1 MQPIEIIINGKSTS
15 ATDALK
21 RISDQLKKTGQDAL
35 DFKKGFDFAGVLGQ
49 AAGFG
54 LAQIGI
60 AALSDAVS
68 VGKSAFIDYN
78 AVMEQNTVAFKNML
92 GSAEAAQYFLSQM
105 KDFADKTPFE
115 FPEVA
120 MAAKKFM
127 AFGFAAKDVIPTL
140 TALGDAAAGLSVGSA
155 GIDRMVL
162 ALGQMRAKGKVSG
175 EELMQLNELGI
186 NAAQILRDA
195 FGQSVEEIQKSGKNI
210 DEVITAL
217 VNGIGVKYKGLMAEQ
232 SQTFTGLMS
241 TIKDQSGTILGFVG
255 EPIFESAKTALKG
268 ISDSVGELSK
278 AINTGDFSKL
288 FDSFSPEFQ
297 QILIEAYDVF
307 GKFGP
312 TFNELSQAAGQL
324 YDSLLPVGKFLGE
337 GLLIA
342 ATGFLDAFRNGI
354 DFIVEATTRCSE
366 WLGELSV
373 EIEQY
378 TGEWWDD
385 FVETIGN
392 LPEFFA
398 QTWEDITSDIG
409 YYFDTMFDYPL
420 RKIQEFADEAK
431 YTLKGIKDW
440 IPFLKEEE
448 KAQLGSV
455 FTREEFKNNEFAQSI
470 DISSVLKAE
479 NDRIKKEIE
488 ESNKKFFAA
497 WDAVGPLEPED
508 TRSNLVKAMDANK
521 AKRDAL
527 LAKGKIGVDANK
539 ASKITSSSSS
549 GGKEGR
555 GREHFID
562 FDEII
567 EREREAMASLQNEAK
582 LATAKMVGDK
592 KWQAE
597 TEYEIAISNIEKEYF
612 RKQEITEGNF
622 EAEAALQEWYD
633 AKSLELFQ
641 EKTNKIK
648 DTELEAFDKRIEQN
662 NLLFDLDKAT
672 KEEISR
678 LNRQVLD
685 EKIANLQTELAT
697 EALTVDREIE
707 LQKQLADAKKKALV
721 LPQNEQEAFYS
732 GIKQQTDTWNTYFQD
747 IQNIGK
753 AAAQGLNDAFSD
765 FFFDAMTGQLKSL
778 GDYFKS
784 FLQSIARAISQMMA
798 NAFAQKIIG
807 SLFSGFGL
815 PGKAVGG
822 PVNYGQP
829 YMVGERGPELFVPQS
844 AGSIVPNHAIGSNAG
859 VNVVVNVQNNTGTQ
873 VEPRT
878 EAKFDGSQYVIDIV
892 IDALARDRGGMRT
905 LVKGMR

>member
-1 MQPIEIIINGKSTS
+1 MTPIEIIINAKNNAEKVLKDTAAQMKATGAAATS
-15 ATDALK
+15 MAANVAT
-21 RISDQLKKTGQDAL
+21 T
-35 DFKKGFDFAGVLGQ
+35 
-49 AAGFG
+49 AAGFAA
-54 LAQIGI
+54 AQLSMVAFSG
-60 AALSDAVS
+60 ALQKA
-68 VGKSAFIDYN
+68 KSAFIDYN
-78 AVMEQNTVAFKNML
+78 ASMETTRMAFDNLLKS
-92 GSAEAAQYFLSQM
+92 SAAA
-105 KDFADKTPFE
+105 DFFIKKLQVFSRETPFE
-115 FPEVA
+115 FPDLQAASKMMLGLGWAARDILPALTAVGNA
-120 MAAKKFM
+120 MAATGTSGSEMTNVIMSISQMKGAGMLDAQNLKELDRR
-127 AFGFAAKDVIPTL
+127 GLAAT
-140 TALGDAAAGLSVGSA
+140 
-155 GIDRMVL
+155 
-162 ALGQMRAKGKVSG
+162 
-175 EELMQLNELGI
+175 
-186 NAAQILRDA
+186 QILTNH
-195 FGQSVEEIQKSGKNI
+195 FKMSVEQIQKSGKDI
-210 DEVITAL
+210 DEI
-217 VNGIGVKYKGLMAEQ
+217 IGVLIKGMNEKFAGAMDKQKGTWNQLTSNLGDEWGQIAGELGTPVFDMFKDTLVEAEKWSGGFLEIMQEKGLKQAIETMVPKDVQDVFKNLYNSTDALK
-232 SQTFTGLMS
+232 TGFFDLA
-241 TIKDQSGTILGFVG
+241 TEITGT
-255 EPIFESAKTALKG
+255 KTASAAFASIANTVIAGMKG
-268 ISDSVGELSK
+268 ITTAAAAAAREVANFSYNLGAGLSGGAAKKDASGFFDTIFDTAGDIYGYLDTGKYRYQWDETNAKIDQQNIKNRIKPTIISSDGVFDPYKFKKTAEENKYAIVDSITKNVNDISNAVNSTWAEAQKKWDETTPYDKWLWRNSGKGNTGSGEADFNKVSGSEKMKLSDSGGGSSK
-278 AINTGDFSKL
+278 
-288 FDSFSPEFQ
+288 
-297 QILIEAYDVF
+297 
-307 GKFGP
+307 
-312 TFNELSQAAGQL
+312 
-324 YDSLLPVGKFLGE
+324 
-337 GLLIA
+337 
-342 ATGFLDAFRNGI
+342 
-354 DFIVEATTRCSE
+354 
-366 WLGELSV
+366 
-373 EIEQY
+373 
-378 TGEWWDD
+378 
-385 FVETIGN
+385 
-392 LPEFFA
+392 
-398 QTWEDITSDIG
+398 
-409 YYFDTMFDYPL
+409 
-420 RKIQEFADEAK
+420 
-431 YTLKGIKDW
+431 
-440 IPFLKEEE
+440 
-448 KAQLGSV
+448 
-455 FTREEFKNNEFAQSI
+455 
-470 DISSVLKAE
+470 
-479 NDRIKKEIE
+479 
-488 ESNKKFFAA
+488 
-497 WDAVGPLEPED
+497 
-508 TRSNLVKAMDANK
+508 
-521 AKRDAL
+521 
-527 LAKGKIGVDANK
+527 
-539 ASKITSSSSS
+539 
-549 GGKEGR
+549 GR
-555 GREHFID
+555 GNKHFMD

-597 TEYEIAISNIEKEYF
+597 TEYEIAISSLEKEYF

-844 AGSIVPNHAIGSNAG
+844 AGSIVPNHAISNNAG
-859 VNVVVNVQNNTGTQ
+859 VNVVVNVQNNTSTQ

-892 IDALARDRGGMRT
+892 IDAIARDRSGMRT